1 MKIERGLLIFLSNMS
16 VPKIKI
22 CELLGVSRTTLFEY
36 LKDCPITEDELN
48 SINMNRDNLIGYF
61 WQYIINNRV
70 NQPQNTNFRL
80 PENKVK
86 NKNINQAEKVK
97 PKTIET
103 KSSKN
108 CDEETKQI
116 EDDDVSFLMQQSN
129 NLAKQAEKFNK

>member
-1 MKIERGLLIFLSNMS
+1 MKIERELLIFLSNMS

-70 NQPQNTNFRL
+70 NQLQNTNFRL
-80 PENKVK
+80 PEKVVQKQKASQVNKV
-86 NKNINQAEKVK
+86 EK
-97 PKTIET
+97 
-103 KSSKN
+103 KSSSVQPDKKDSEIVKKEN
-108 CDEETKQI
+108 RFDELNEY
-116 EDDDVSFLMQQSN
+116 MN
-129 NLAKQAEKFNK
+129 NLQKDIVDG